1 MNDDVDKG
9 RKRQEKLAKDA
20 ERKRKQ
26 RMSYSEEKKEQ
37 RERKTHEW
45 CLQSWAHRSLK
56 SLFRSSLSSEPS
68 F

>member
-26 RMSYSEEKKEQ
+26 RMSYSEEK
-37 RERKTHEW
+37 RDSDDDDSDASHPDM
-45 CLQSWAHRSLK
+45 SAHNFIDL
-56 SLFRSSLSSEPS
+56 L
-68 F
+68 

>member
-37 RERKTHEW
+37 IREHQREYQHVRRQNSPE
-45 CLQSWAHRSLK
+45 
-56 SLFRSSLSSEPS
+56 
-68 F
+68 

>member
-37 RERKTHEW
+37 IRKSRGSISVVED
-45 CLQSWAHRSLK
+45 RI
-56 SLFRSSLSSEPS
+56 
-68 F
+68 